1 YSETGDN
8 SQEMLARGEA
18 LYNDTSLSSNG
29 LSCASCHGIDGNDQ
43 GYNAS
48 FEQPYPHQV
57 AMGSNMFGMSEV
69 HADEMVQICMVT
81 PMAAEPL
88 EWGSDDLMSLSAY
101 VVEVQRR
108 FAGEPH
114 NL

>member
-1 YSETGDN
+1 
-8 SQEMLARGEA
+8 
-18 LYNDTSLSSNG
+18 
-29 LSCASCHGIDGNDQ
+29 
-43 GYNAS
+43 
-48 FEQPYPHQV
+48 
-57 AMGSNMFGMSEV
+57 MFGMSEV

-88 EWGSDDLMSLSAY
+88 EWGSEDLMSLSAY

-114 NL
+114 SL